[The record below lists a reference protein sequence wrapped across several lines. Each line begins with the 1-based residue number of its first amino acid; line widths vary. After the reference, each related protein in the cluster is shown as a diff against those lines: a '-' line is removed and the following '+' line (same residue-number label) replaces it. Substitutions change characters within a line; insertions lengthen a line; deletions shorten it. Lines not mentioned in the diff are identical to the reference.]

1 MERESF
7 EDQEVADYLN
17 QHFIAIKV
25 DREERPDID
34 QIYMDACM
42 AMTGQ
47 GGWPLT
53 LILTPQ
59 GKPFFAGTYFPKTR
73 KYGHMGLVD
82 LLPRIVEVWIN
93 ERGKAE
99 SIGEQLT
106 NALRDARQKEVRDQS
121 PDSSFFTD
129 LYENLASSFDESEGG
144 FGEAPKFPS
153 PQNLLFLLR
162 YHAKNHHEQAL
173 SMVLRTLE
181 KMHRGGIYD
190 HIGGGFSRYSTDPKW
205 LVPHFEKMLY
215 DNALLTHAF
224 LDAYHV
230 TQDPVWEGI
239 ARHILDYVLRD
250 MCDDDGA
257 FFAAED
263 ADSEGE
269 EGKFYLFSVTD
280 IQSILGDDAKSFIR
294 YFGMTEKGN
303 FEGKNILHLQTITNQ
318 EWHDWV
324 LKSSVASHHMTEMVK
339 KVFTNREERVHPF
352 KDDKVLLGWNG
363 LMISALAKAAR
374 LTGENHYLGAAI
386 RANDFLNKHLRGSDG
401 RYYSRYRDGEVKHLA
416 FLDDYA
422 YFAWAKLELYETTM
436 EISYLQQAVK
446 LAKAMEQLFC
456 DQDRGGY
463 FLSGLDAETLIT
475 RSKSWYEGA
484 LPSGNSVATYVLAK
498 LAMLTG
504 QEDIIAARDRQ
515 IYAGYGEARK
525 HPSGYA
531 FYAMALQLVLW
542 PTKEVVIA
550 TKDKNQ
556 EDPWVTAIQ
565 RKFLPQM
572 SLLHRSLDEE
582 STINEIAPFTIGQNP
597 LNGEPA
603 AYVCENFACHTPVTS
618 WRELE
623 NLL

>member
-106 NALRDARQKEVRDQS
+106 NALRDARQKEVREQS

-129 LYENLASSFDESEGG
+129 LFENLASSFDESEGG

-324 LKSSVASHHMTEMVK
+324 LKSSVESRHLAELVK
-339 KVFTNREERVHPF
+339 KVFTNREARVHPF

-374 LTGENHYLGAAI
+374 LTGENHYLDAAI
-386 RANDFLNKHLRGSDG
+386 RANDFLNQHLRGSDG
-401 RYYSRYRDGEVKHLA
+401 RYYSRFRDGEAKHLA
-416 FLDDYA
+416 YLDDYA
-422 YFAWAKLELYETTM
+422 YFAWAQLELYETTM
-436 EISYLQQAVK
+436 EISYLQQAIK
-446 LAKAMEQLFC
+446 LAKAIDHLFG
-456 DQDRGGY
+456 DEDRGGY
-463 FLSGLDAETLIT
+463 FLSGHDAETLIART
-475 RSKSWYEGA
+475 KSWYDGA

-515 IYAGYGEARK
+515 IQTAYGEARL
-525 HPSGYA
+525 HPSGYS

-542 PTKEVVIA
+542 PSKEVVIA
-550 TKDKNQ
+550 TANKNQ
-556 EDPWVTAIQ
+556 AAPWVAAIQ

-572 SLLHRSLDEE
+572 SLLHRSMDEAK
-582 STINEIAPFTIGQNP
+582 SIDALAPFTIGQNP
-597 LNGEPA
+597 VNGEPA
-603 AYVCENFACHTPVTS
+603 AYVCENFACHTPVTT
-618 WRELE
+618 WIELE
-623 NLL
+623 NFL